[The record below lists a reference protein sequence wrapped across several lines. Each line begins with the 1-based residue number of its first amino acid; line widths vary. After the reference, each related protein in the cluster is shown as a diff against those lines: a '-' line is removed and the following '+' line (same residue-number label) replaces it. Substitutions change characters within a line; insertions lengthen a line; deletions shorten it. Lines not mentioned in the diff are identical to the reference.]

1 MTGHRGV
8 SRHSSFLVTSPPKMV
23 AFSGAGS
30 GSVVAGLGL
39 VENRG
44 QLMAEM
50 MMQQYETP
58 IHRRSSMAEAAGGHG
73 GHRSLAFH
81 LSMPDIAANEKQQQ
95 PLQKLASSCSG
106 GPRGSAKHRG
116 YRQARPA
123 EAAAAEGQ
131 TQHPCPQWT
140 HNKKAQHRHEN
151 RGGHLAT
158 SSSSSSQKG
167 RETKARQNLNAKL
180 EAVRKLSSESS
191 RSSGGSALSA
201 CDSGL
206 GTPISL
212 MGDEV
217 SSMTTSSQN
226 SSHLSKWRSSMSGK
240 KTTTMLPTVASY
252 VAHC

>member
-1 MTGHRGV
+1 
-8 SRHSSFLVTSPPKMV
+8 
-23 AFSGAGS
+23 
-30 GSVVAGLGL
+30 
-39 VENRG
+39 
-44 QLMAEM
+44 
-50 MMQQYETP
+50 
-58 IHRRSSMAEAAGGHG
+58 MAEAAGGHG

-116 YRQARPA
+116 YRQATA
-123 EAAAAEGQ
+123 AAAASTAAAAEGQ
-131 TQHPCPQWT
+131 TQQPCPQWT

-158 SSSSSSQKG
+158 LSSSGGGSSSQKG

-191 RSSGGSALSA
+191 RSSGGSALSSQA

-240 KTTTMLPTVASY
+240 NNIILLHLLQRKIPI
-252 VAHC
+252 

>member
-1 MTGHRGV
+1 
-8 SRHSSFLVTSPPKMV
+8 
-23 AFSGAGS
+23 
-30 GSVVAGLGL
+30 
-39 VENRG
+39 
-44 QLMAEM
+44 MAE

-58 IHRRSSMAEAAGGHG
+58 IHRRSSMAEVGGH
-73 GHRSLAFH
+73 GHRSLFH

-116 YRQARPA
+116 YRQATA
-123 EAAAAEGQ
+123 AAAASTAAAAEGQ
-131 TQHPCPQWT
+131 TQQPCPQWT

-191 RSSGGSALSA
+191 RSSGGSALSSQA

-240 KTTTMLPTVASY
+240 KRNLRLLLY
-252 VAHC
+252 QLG